1 MNEKVDSRKIPI
13 FHYIKWITTFAFS
26 SHSIVVFVITV
37 FARYV
42 IFFSLTI
49 TYRSTASLLYTYSLW
64 EGAYNVA
71 LR

>member
-42 IFFSLTI
+42 KFFQQ
-49 TYRSTASLLYTYSLW
+49 LLIDTPHHCYTHIHC
-64 EGAYNVA
+64 
-71 LR
+71 